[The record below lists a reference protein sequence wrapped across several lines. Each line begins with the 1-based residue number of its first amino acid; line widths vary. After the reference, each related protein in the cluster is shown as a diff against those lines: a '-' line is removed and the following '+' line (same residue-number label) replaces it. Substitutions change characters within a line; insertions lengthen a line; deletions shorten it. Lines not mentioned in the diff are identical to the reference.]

1 MTRCARLLLLFPA
14 LLLWGCQGG
23 ANPRDSAGAPPDA
36 ALPSAAGASAPTQSS
51 DPGSRF
57 LPLGAPLGALPAETH
72 PLAPSSAQAPGP
84 PGLATPLR
92 AAPPPPPPPWDG

>member
-23 ANPRDSAGAPPDA
+23 ANPRDPAATPPNA
-36 ALPSAAGASAPTQSS
+36 ALPPAMDALPPTQSS

-57 LPLGAPLGALPAETH
+57 LPLGAPLGALPAETY
-72 PLAPSSAQAPGP
+72 PLAPSSGEPPGP
-84 PGLATPLR
+84 SGLAMPLR
-92 AAPPPPPPPWDG
+92 TAPPPPPPPWDG